1 MQRCDSDGRSVL
13 PVTVSHPA
21 TGVSRRVRG
30 LVDTGASHSSVKT
43 DILERFAEP
52 TGRTDDVEANASSK
66 SKIFRAKL
74 ALVLGGHLE
83 VPLQDVFDLLEFQQ
97 NNHPHIDMLVG
108 RGVLRFGILLFD
120 GTQNQF
126 ELKIA
131 GRTVG

>member
-1 MQRCDSDGRSVL
+1 MQRRDSDGRSVL
-13 PVTVSHPA
+13 PVIVSHPA

-52 TGRTDDVEANASSK
+52 TGVEAFTPSK

-83 VPLQDVFDLLEFQQ
+83 VPLQDVFDLLEFSKT
-97 NNHPHIDMLVG
+97 I
-108 RGVLRFGILLFD
+108 
-120 GTQNQF
+120 T
-126 ELKIA
+126 
-131 GRTVG
+131 RTSICWSGEAC